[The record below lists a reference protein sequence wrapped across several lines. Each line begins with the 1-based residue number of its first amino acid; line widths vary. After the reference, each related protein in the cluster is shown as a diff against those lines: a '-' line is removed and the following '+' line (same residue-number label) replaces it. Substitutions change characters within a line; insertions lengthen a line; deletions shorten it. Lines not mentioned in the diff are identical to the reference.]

1 MAKSVSSEEMKGLP
15 EVTQAAL
22 FGLCPRCHKRTLFDT
37 PASVAYRCEACGLE
51 FGQFERGSRA
61 ASIVTFAVAAMLM
74 GAVLLIDE
82 WLRFPMWLMGLIV
95 VPLTIATTL
104 AALRF
109 LKTVLLMARY
119 QRSLETKDM
128 DQ

>member
-15 EVTQAAL
+15 GVTPAAL

-37 PASVAYRCEACGLE
+37 PARVAYRCKACGLE

-82 WLRFPMWLMGLIV
+82 WLRFPMWLIV
-95 VPLTIATTL
+95 VPMTIATTL

-109 LKTVLLMARY
+109 FKTVLLMARY

>member
-15 EVTQAAL
+15 GVTQAAL

-37 PASVAYRCEACGLE
+37 PASVAYRCKACGLE

-82 WLRFPMWLMGLIV
+82 WLLFPMWLIV
-95 VPLTIATTL
+95 VPMTIATTL

-109 LKTVLLMARY
+109 FKTVLLMARY

>member
-15 EVTQAAL
+15 GVTQAAL

-37 PASVAYRCEACGLE
+37 PASVAYRCKACGLE
-51 FGQFERGSRA
+51 FGQFERRSRA

-82 WLRFPMWLMGLIV
+82 WLRFPMWLIV
-95 VPLTIATTL
+95 VPMTIATTL

-109 LKTVLLMARY
+109 FKTVLLMARY

>member
-15 EVTQAAL
+15 GVTQAAL

-37 PASVAYRCEACGLE
+37 PASVAYRCKACGLE

-82 WLRFPMWLMGLIV
+82 WLRFPMWLIV
-95 VPLTIATTL
+95 VPMTITTTL

-109 LKTVLLMARY
+109 FKTVLLMARY

>member
-15 EVTQAAL
+15 GVTQAAL

-37 PASVAYRCEACGLE
+37 PASVAYRCKACGLE
-51 FGQFERGSRA
+51 FGQFEGGGRA

-82 WLRFPMWLMGLIV
+82 WLRFPMWLIV
-95 VPLTIATTL
+95 VPMTIATTL

-109 LKTVLLMARY
+109 FKTVLLMARY